1 MKAVTQFR
9 ITIFG
14 KVYINSGSP
23 PRNDSGRTRGAPYT
37 TNNGEAQDLP
47 NTRGSCWLKQ
57 LIGDVCLPQ
66 NLPKMEWCLLK
77 YLTVAQVSLI
87 ARPRAGRLSSSVM
100 SASRAC
106 EFARKYVVDV
116 DFIRSSFRSSFK
128 LRRKSKGKSCLLKE
142 AQFLCLLAS
151 ATPSSTWLLC

>member
-1 MKAVTQFR
+1 MKAATQFR

-23 PRNDSGRTRGAPYT
+23 PRNDSGRIRGAPCT

-47 NTRGSCWLKQ
+47 NTRGNCWLKQ
-57 LIGDVCLPQ
+57 LIGDVCLPH
-66 NLPKMEWCLLK
+66 NLPKMQWCLLK

-106 EFARKYVVDV
+106 KFARKYVVDV

-128 LRRKSKGKSCLLKE
+128 LRRKSKGKSCLLE
-142 AQFLCLLAS
+142 EPQFLCLFAS